1 MNRNNDPFEVN
12 GYRNSNTNQNAYN
25 QNSYN
30 GNPYSTDPYGS
41 DPYADGSFTGSQS
54 AETLST
60 YMAKTFA
67 WMGIGLLL
75 TFLVGFG
82 LYASG
87 LAMQMAYRMPMI
99 WMVVV
104 IAEIAVVAI
113 MSIRFRKLSPAGAT
127 AFFLSYAVLTGITFS
142 ILFLTYGVGTMIYAF
157 GITALFFGGM
167 AAVATIFHLDLSRL
181 RNYLFGA
188 LIFLLIFSLVAFITR
203 IPGLI
208 IAEAYLGIALFV
220 AYTAYDVRKVEQ
232 DYYMYRA
239 DPEFLKKASV
249 FSALQLYLD
258 FINIFIRVLRI
269 LGRSSRD

>member
-1 MNRNNDPFEVN
+1 
-12 GYRNSNTNQNAYN
+12 
-25 QNSYN
+25 
-30 GNPYSTDPYGS
+30 
-41 DPYADGSFTGSQS
+41 
-54 AETLST
+54 
-60 YMAKTFA
+60 
-67 WMGIGLLL
+67 
-75 TFLVGFG
+75 
-82 LYASG
+82 
-87 LAMQMAYRMPMI
+87 
-99 WMVVV
+99 
-104 IAEIAVVAI
+104 
-113 MSIRFRKLSPAGAT
+113 
-127 AFFLSYAVLTGITFS
+127 
-142 ILFLTYGVGTMIYAF
+142 MIYAF

-239 DPEFLKKASV
+239 DPAFLRKASV